1 MYYKAITKEGGA
13 VEIDVELFLSDLRE
27 ELRDTSEISEEDLR
41 GIAIASCDIL
51 ESISNDI
58 ILRSQLHNEAAMF
71 RRALG
76 RKIMD
81 IAEELLKTA

>member
-27 ELRDTSEISEEDLR
+27 ELQDTSGISGDDIR

-51 ESISNDI
+51 KSITNDI

-71 RRALG
+71 RRALD
-76 RKIMD
+76 RKIMT